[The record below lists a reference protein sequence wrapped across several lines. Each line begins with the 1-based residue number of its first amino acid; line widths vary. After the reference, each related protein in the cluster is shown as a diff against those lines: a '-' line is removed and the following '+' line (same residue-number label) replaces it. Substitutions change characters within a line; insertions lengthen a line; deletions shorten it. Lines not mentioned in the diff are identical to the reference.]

1 MDESKQK
8 HDGEQDEEK
17 DFSDTLF
24 TDQTIAYNQDS
35 SPKVNDSGINSSM
48 EKSVSEQPKW
58 IGKKMGHFKL
68 LRLIGRGSMGFVIQ
82 AEDINLKRIVAL
94 KILRKELLTNENE
107 KKAVEQFLREARAA
121 ASIEHPNIVR
131 VFEINQ
137 HAGWWYIAMEMVAG
151 NSLKQIIKA
160 AGALP
165 VSRACPI
172 IADVAVGLQV
182 AHSLG
187 IIHRDVKPSNILVT
201 RNGHGKVSDFGLVR
215 VDDPNDPLDVFA
227 NKSIGTPLYAAPE
240 IIRRETISPAIDI
253 YSLGATLFHTLT
265 GRPPYT
271 AKKIKDILDQH
282 LNAEPPNL
290 RQFLPDCSIN
300 LSSLISRM
308 MAKAPESRPTAAE
321 VAAILNTESIPISSD
336 LSGTIDVDGSTLG
349 IPGIAKKNR
358 TQLQEPVKEKFP
370 VSLLSR
376 FKLLTTKHKIIWS
389 VLSALLILIVLSLIF
404 FLNTIRK
411 QPKQDRGAVS
421 KLFPNAPSNYG
432 VENPESIISS
442 QPVFNEIPAFS
453 WKNKIDVSNFK
464 FVASRTGHYFY
475 SIEDKRAILIRADQF
490 IGYQTIEQAQKD
502 DKELAP
508 KE

>member
-1 MDESKQK
+1 MDDSKQK
-8 HDGEQDEEK
+8 YDGEQDEEK
-17 DFSDTLF
+17 DFPDTLF

-35 SPKVNDSGINSSM
+35 SPKVHDTGINSSVG
-48 EKSVSEQPKW
+48 KSVSEQPKW

-68 LRLIGRGSMGFVIQ
+68 LRLIGRGSMGLVIQ

-107 KKAVEQFLREARAA
+107 KKAIEQFLREARAA

-137 HAGWWYIAMEMVAG
+137 HAGLWYIAMEMVAG

-182 AHSLG
+182 AHSMG
-187 IIHRDVKPSNILVT
+187 IIHRDIKPSNILVT

-215 VDDPNDPLDVFA
+215 VDDPNDPLDIFA
-227 NKSIGTPLYAAPE
+227 NKSIGTPLYASPE
-240 IIRRETISPAIDI
+240 IIRHETISPAIDI

-290 RQFLPDCSIN
+290 KQFLPDCSIN

-308 MAKAPESRPTAAE
+308 MAKTPESRPTAAE

-349 IPGIAKKNR
+349 MPGIAKIIR
-358 TQLQEPVKEKFP
+358 TQLQEPVREKFP
-370 VSLLSR
+370 VSLLNR
-376 FKLLTTKHKIIWS
+376 FKLLTVKYKIFWS
-389 VLSALLILIVLSLIF
+389 ILSALFILIVFSLIF

-411 QPKQDRGAVS
+411 QPKQDREAIN

-442 QPVFNEIPAFS
+442 QPVFNEIPSFS
-453 WKNKIDVSNFK
+453 WKNKIDASNYR
-464 FVASRTGHYFY
+464 FVASKTGHYFY
-475 SIEDKRAILIRADQF
+475 PIEDKRAILIRADQF

-502 DKELAP
+502 RKELAP